1 MILQTLELLHSM
13 ANPDNVQVICKHML
27 AHLHKEGADEYLK
40 TDVIA
45 KVTHL
50 TQKYP
55 FRILLCYSLTYVFI
69 EVNNNVTCGVFL
81 TISRGVLLKN
91 RMLVVSVNN
100 SRNLALDI
108 LYIWE
113 GQKMAH

>member
-1 MILQTLELLHSM
+1 M

-40 TDVIA
+40 TDVIS

-55 FRILLCYSLTYVFI
+55 FKILLFFGLT
-69 EVNNNVTCGVFL
+69 FL
-81 TISRGVLLKN
+81 FLLK
-91 RMLVVSVNN
+91 
-100 SRNLALDI
+100 
-108 LYIWE
+108 
-113 GQKMAH
+113 